1 MKKLLIIGG
10 AIVAVFILIVVLS
23 NKADETKLKDNPYG
37 TEKLSKST
45 IDLIGNENYNNIVLP
60 DTLFK
65 KIEDGESVTAY
76 YFHPECQYCMQMTPV
91 LMPIAKEMDVNVQ
104 QYNMM
109 EFAHKQLL
117 TESINGQHSDNTRIV
132 KKSDGWSAHSL
143 RKISVH
149 FSLNLKVNKYRTK
162 SKFPAS
168 CGT

>member
-1 MKKLLIIGG
+1 LKKLLIIGG

-23 NKADETKLKDNPYG
+23 NKADQAKMKDNPYG
-37 TEKLSKST
+37 TKNLSKST

-91 LMPIAKEMDVNVQ
+91 MMPIATEMDVNVL

-109 EFAHKQLL
+109 EFGDKADETTKYDIQNWPALVHYKDGKEVGRMVGAQPEENIRAFF
-117 TESINGQHSDNTRIV
+117 TEFEG
-132 KKSDGWSAHSL
+132 K
-143 RKISVH
+143 
-149 FSLNLKVNKYRTK
+149 
-162 SKFPAS
+162 
-168 CGT
+168 